1 MDAINSG
8 KYGCCLIMSI
18 YFNYQIHIIF
28 SIQTQATERDYMAD
42 GSASIRK
49 GENLIIVLVLFFL
62 VHYTDFFFNYIRREH
77 TLNHY

>member
-1 MDAINSG
+1 
-8 KYGCCLIMSI
+8 MSI

-28 SIQTQATERDYMAD
+28 SIQTQATEGDYMAD

-49 GENLIIVLVLFFL
+49 GENLIIVLILFFFSSL
-62 VHYTDFFFNYIRREH
+62 YYDDFFNYIRREH